1 MDVID
6 TRVPFRH
13 WSRLVKELY
22 DNKCAICGS
31 VEKLE
36 SHHIKPRSLAP
47 DEYNDLANGICLC
60 HKCHFLVHGGAYYTS
75 DKLSRVNRPTIP
87 HGMEDRYQAVKDYM
101 DTCINIVFP
110 AELRLNELLDLAAS
124 KLGVSK
130 DEFICEA
137 ITSKL
142 HADGITI
149 DSLPAS
155 NLAHD

>member
-1 MDVID
+1 MDPID
-6 TRVPFRH
+6 TKVPFGR
-13 WSRLVKELY
+13 WARMVKELF

-31 VEKLE
+31 DEKLE

-101 DTCINIVFP
+101 DTCLNIVFP
-110 AELRLNELLDLAAS
+110 AELRLDELLDLAAS
-124 KLGVSK
+124 KQGVSR
-130 DEFICEA
+130 DEYICDA
-137 ITSKL
+137 IMYRL
-142 HADGITI
+142 NANGITI
-149 DSLPAS
+149 DSLPDAS
-155 NLAHD
+155 QETD